1 MWKSTD
7 AASSLSSRPKQA
19 VREIAYGDERWGL
32 MKKRV
37 IPFAL
42 LAVCALGGCESSE
55 TTTKIAKLQD
65 QIGRVAQQLS
75 DTKKQVDGLQ
85 EANQRSVQ
93 ALENLQATV
102 ERQHATTTPAP
113 AARSAKASATTT
125 KPLGEQ
131 DLASAA
137 KRQEQPADVLT
148 ATVNSGHSQATGEI
162 GSPPFPTA
170 KDLQEGDALSTA
182 KKETGAT
189 STVSCSQVWKQLGQ
203 GRSPEAAARALG
215 VEVAAIH
222 ACEQKIG
229 RSGTGR

>member
-1 MWKSTD
+1 MN
-7 AASSLSSRPKQA
+7 
-19 VREIAYGDERWGL
+19 
-32 MKKRV
+32 KRV

-42 LAVCALGGCESSE
+42 LAVCTLGGCESSE
-55 TTTKIAKLQD
+55 TTTKITKLQE

-93 ALENLQATV
+93 ALENLQAAV
-102 ERQHATTTPAP
+102 DRQNAMTT
-113 AARSAKASATTT
+113 AARSAKAGSTTT

-131 DLASAA
+131 DLSSSA
-137 KRQEQPADVLT
+137 KQQEKPIDVLT
-148 ATVNSGHSQATGEI
+148 AAVNSGRSQATGEI

-170 KDLQEGDALSTA
+170 KGSQEGDALSPG
-182 KKETGAT
+182 KKEAAAA
-189 STVSCSQVWKQLGQ
+189 STVSCSLVWKQLGQ

-229 RSGTGR
+229 RSAAGR

>member
-1 MWKSTD
+1 MT
-7 AASSLSSRPKQA
+7 
-19 VREIAYGDERWGL
+19 
-32 MKKRV
+32 KRV

-65 QIGRVAQQLS
+65 QIGRVAQQLN

-102 ERQHATTTPAP
+102 ERQNATTAP
-113 AARSAKASATTT
+113 AARSAKANSLST
-125 KPLGEQ
+125 KSLGEQ
-131 DLASAA
+131 DLSSST
-137 KRQEQPADVLT
+137 RQQEKPVDMLT
-148 ATVNSGHSQATGEI
+148 ATGNSGRSQATGEI

-170 KDLQEGDALSTA
+170 KGLQEGDALSPA
-182 KKETGAT
+182 KKEIAST
-189 STVSCSQVWKQLGQ
+189 SPVSCTQVWKQLGQ